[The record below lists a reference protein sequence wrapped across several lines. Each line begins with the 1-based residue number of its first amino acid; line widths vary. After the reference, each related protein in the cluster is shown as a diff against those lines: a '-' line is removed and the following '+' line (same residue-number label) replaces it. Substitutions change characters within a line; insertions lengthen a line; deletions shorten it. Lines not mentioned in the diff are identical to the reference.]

1 MKINMH
7 HLCVRLFGVILFIAL
22 SFNGWTSEIQ
32 CQAGKVCRIV
42 STSLPLR
49 ALPRD
54 LSNVYSKP
62 DTASTVI
69 SNNIKAFKPLYVFE
83 KKNVDLSD
91 PAFPKG
97 WYQVGE
103 NAKTPL
109 GWMQTKDVLE
119 WQHALVVLF
128 TPPGTERRNQVLM
141 FKNKDALM
149 QLIEADDLPKRAQ
162 AIYAGLKAVPPKVPE
177 SLISIEPARFV
188 DKVFYLLPVL
198 DFEQVDLFY
207 ENTRVLQISTVVP
220 GNRAE
225 ESSPDIVENPLFILQ
240 AMEGSQVVGDK
251 IATMAKSIASSKVVE
266 VVPPRDI
273 IAWVIDRDLIN
284 PKLSALEVRVLLTRT
299 DMANL
304 ISSLDILL
312 NQVKWATV
320 TPMKF
325 FTRLQAVVTLAI
337 QDEDITP
344 KAAQRVI
351 DTGFLP
357 AWIASFPY
365 KSAILKMR
373 GERFFSLSEDEL
385 ASFLK
390 EIESKLE
397 DYRKL
402 IENKALWVALDQRD
416 SESEYVYPLPLSAL
430 P

>member
-1 MKINMH
+1 MPYF
-7 HLCVRLFGVILFIAL
+7 CVRLFGVILFIAL

-54 LSNVYSKP
+54 LSNMYSKP
-62 DTASTVI
+62 DIASTVI
-69 SNNIKAFKPLYVFE
+69 SHNIKAFKPLYVFE

-103 NAKTPL
+103 NAQAPL

-128 TPPGTERRNQVLM
+128 TPPGSERRHPVLM
-141 FKNKDALM
+141 FKSKDALM
-149 QLIEADDLPKRAQ
+149 QLVEAVDRKKRTQ
-162 AIYAGLKAVPPKVPE
+162 AIYAGLNAVPPKVPD
-177 SLISIEPARFV
+177 SVISVEPARFV

-198 DFEQVDLFY
+198 DSEQVDLFY
-207 ENTRVLQISTVVP
+207 ENTRILQISTVVP
-220 GNRAE
+220 GNRADE
-225 ESSPDIVENPLFILQ
+225 NSPDIVENPMFILQ

-251 IATMAKSIASSKVVE
+251 IAKIANSVASSKVVE
-266 VVPPRDI
+266 VMPPRDI
-273 IAWVIDRDLIN
+273 IAWVIDRDLVN
-284 PKLSALEVRVLLTRT
+284 PNLSALEVRVLLTRT
-299 DMANL
+299 DMDNL
-304 ISSLDILL
+304 ISSLNILL
-312 NQVKWATV
+312 NQMKWATV
-320 TPMKF
+320 TPMTF
-325 FTRLQAVVTLAI
+325 FTRLQAVVTQAI
-337 QDEDITP
+337 QDEDITL

-357 AWIASFPY
+357 AWIASLPY
-365 KSAILKMR
+365 RSAILKMR
-373 GERFFSLSEDEL
+373 GERFLSLSDDER
-385 ASFLK
+385 ARFLK

-402 IENKALWVALDQRD
+402 VENKALWVALDQRD
-416 SESEYVYPLPLSAL
+416 SEFEYVYLLPLSAL